1 MDESRLFF
9 VKGEAN
15 TPEAATNR
23 ERVFVRENSILK
35 NSKKRRAGIG
45 GKKNKAGSV

>member
-9 VKGEAN
+9 AKGEAN

-23 ERVFVRENSILK
+23 ERVFVREHSIL
-35 NSKKRRAGIG
+35 RG
-45 GKKNKAGSV
+45 